1 MDTDTVN
8 INQETLLNKVQLPY
22 VVPVEDLKHIHPYIK
37 TLFCARKIPN
47 VQLAGTL
54 KNFMENWKILTN
66 DTEILSLVEGYTIP
80 FHKIYQQENIL
91 NSPKLSQEVKIIAQR
106 EFTRC

>member
-8 INQETLLNKVQLPY
+8 INQETLFNKVQLPY

-37 TLFCARKIPN
+37 SLFCAREIPS

-91 NSPKLSQEVKIIAQR
+91 NSPNLSQEVKIIAQR